1 MLCLK
6 NQRVR
11 IGVESLSNSQ
21 LMVLAVM
28 VGETSMRNIKYL
40 ILLKRLK
47 QMLKKNSE
55 STQSSNYE
63 STDDDTESDNELYHP
78 SMLKFKIKLIYL
90 VYN

>member
-55 STQSSNYE
+55 ST
-63 STDDDTESDNELYHP
+63 
-78 SMLKFKIKLIYL
+78 
-90 VYN
+90 